1 MKLAWQNII
10 HDRGRFSVTVL
21 GVSFAVFLMVFQG
34 SLLVGFLRAASRLI
48 DASDSDIW
56 ITARGV
62 QAFEFGTTLE
72 SRVREMA
79 AGIPGVMETDRVCM
93 AFAVYRTPNGKQQVV
108 ALVGAD
114 PNVGKHFPVPDVPE
128 LAGEISPDA
137 VFYDVS
143 DRDLIAVRA
152 LPTEVEINRHRATIE
167 RQIEGYGAF
176 LGVPFLFTS
185 YRNAVRYLGFGPD
198 DAMYIVLRV
207 SKGSSVS
214 DVKQSLQE
222 RLPEVDVLT
231 RDEFAHKSRMYW
243 TIKTGAGSAILTAAV
258 LGFLI
263 GLVVVSQT
271 I

>member
-1 MKLAWQNII
+1 MKLAWQNIV
-10 HDRGRFSVTVL
+10 HDRARFSVTVL

-62 QAFEFGTTLE
+62 QAFEFGTPIE
-72 SRVREMA
+72 GRVREMA
-79 AGIPGVMETDRVCM
+79 AGVPGVLETSRVCM
-93 AFAVYRTPNGKQQVV
+93 AFAVYRTPTGKQQVV

-114 PNVGKHFPVPDVPE
+114 RNVGERFPVPEVPGSPE
-128 LAGEISPDA
+128 GMSPDA
-137 VFYDVS
+137 VLYDVS
-143 DRDLIAVRA
+143 DRDLIQVTAMPA
-152 LPTEVEINRHRATIE
+152 EVEINRHRASIE

-185 YRNAVRYLGFGPD
+185 YRNAIRYLGFGPN

-207 SKGSSVS
+207 NKGASVL

-231 RDEFAHKSRMYW
+231 
-243 TIKTGAGSAILTAAV
+243 
-258 LGFLI
+258 
-263 GLVVVSQT
+263 
-271 I
+271 